1 MSDPTKNAAPKDKN
15 AAPKELS
22 SPACSMHEAGDAYM
36 GYAAAPELEGFLNE
50 LLEAERAGARVTLE
64 SARVAHDGPIAELLR
79 AIHRDE
85 ARWCAMLARH
95 LEARDV
101 KPSPKV
107 GAFYDK
113 AMGIDDLR
121 ERIVFLNR
129 GQGWVV
135 RRLREML
142 PRVRDEA
149 LQADLTQ
156 MLRSHENNIDLASD
170 VARGTP

>member
-1 MSDPTKNAAPKDKN
+1 MTDPTNGDAPRGFR
-15 AAPKELS
+15 
-22 SPACSMHEAGDAYM
+22 SPACSMHEADDAYM
-36 GYAAAPELEGFLNE
+36 GGAVAEQIKGFLEE

-64 SARVAHDGPIAELLR
+64 SARAAGAGSIAELLR

-95 LEARDV
+95 LEARGAH
-101 KPSPKV
+101 PLTKV
-107 GAFYDK
+107 GAFYGK
-113 AMGIDDLR
+113 AMAIADLQQ
-121 ERIVFLNR
+121 RIVFLNR

-149 LQADLTQ
+149 LQADLAQ
-156 MLRSHENNIDLASD
+156 MLRSHEDNIALAD
-170 VARGTP
+170 GATRGAR